1 PRLECDPPR
10 LRYAASPSSSMPKSN
25 LTDTGRKTVIDE
37 LLKFSNNEEVPRG
50 AFAKVG
56 VLMSRHPDT

>member
-1 PRLECDPPR
+1 
-10 LRYAASPSSSMPKSN
+10 MPKSN

-37 LLKFSNNEEVPRG
+37 LLKISNNEEVPRG